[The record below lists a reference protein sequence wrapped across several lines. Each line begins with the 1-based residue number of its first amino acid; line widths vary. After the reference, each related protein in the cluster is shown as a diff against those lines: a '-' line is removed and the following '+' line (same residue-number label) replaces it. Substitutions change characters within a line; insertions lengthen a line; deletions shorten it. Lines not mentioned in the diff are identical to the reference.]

1 MLSKTLKCELLWEY
15 FQESQLS
22 TFNTDY
28 LSWKQIVT
36 SAATSLFKPIEYAE
50 PLNSFHLHSSLQMCC
65 ACKICFPKQVLFWKS
80 RCLLFSCHIFGYN
93 KKKVTC
99 HILQIDTVRCNMY
112 LNHMKDPVKP
122 VMQSYFRFR
131 SQIKE
136 LMAHTYEQTF
146 RAWKKRQ
153 GRKWRK

>member
-1 MLSKTLKCELLWEY
+1 MLSHLTLSIFILASKCVVHAKYASQNRFY
-15 FQESQLS
+15 FENLGVY
-22 TFNTDY
+22 F
-28 LSWKQIVT
+28 LV
-36 SAATSLFKPIEYAE
+36 ATSLVIT
-50 PLNSFHLHSSLQMCC
+50 
-65 ACKICFPKQVLFWKS
+65 
-80 RCLLFSCHIFGYN
+80 

-146 RAWKKRQ
+146 RP
-153 GRKWRK
+153 